1 MNESGAHAQLHGWH
15 GVFRSVVRSPWFW
28 CALLA
33 SLVASPVTFLTTL
46 VLGTVALVIGSWLW
60 STRTQSVVLAVG
72 AGLVLGSLPYS
83 LAALRVVVG

>member
-1 MNESGAHAQLHGWH
+1 VNESGAHGALHGRH
-15 GVFRSVVRSPWFW
+15 GVLRSVVRSPWFW

-33 SLVASPVTFLTTL
+33 SLVTSPVTFLTAL
-46 VLGTVALVIGSWLW
+46 VLGTVAVVIGSWLW
-60 STRTQSVVLAVG
+60 STRTQAGILAVG